1 MTVKLHR
8 KGVGGS
14 LLKLLNSFLTERHI
28 SIRLNGRTY
37 KSRRCSIIG
46 LPQGSV
52 LAPLLFILYISD
64 IPLYRGVETAGEVEV
79 DIFKYADDGTVSAI
93 GPDVNDC
100 CFVLQEAFNLLY
112 SWCCKWRLTINCNR
126 NKTEVLVLRT
136 RGTAEVSIQNLPKIK
151 CGPRELEFVRKTKVL
166 GVIIDDCLSFQ
177 PHAAYILK
185 RCWYDW
191 YRISNNTNRMSGLNT
206 QSLSLLFNSIV
217 CSKVL
222 YASPV
227 WLSKQMDAFKGL
239 WARVIMKLTGSQYHP
254 ERNLAELALRFPPL
268 QIRNT
273 IHITKFILKGW
284 CSDPGFI
291 SLLSSIDSTVRHSF
305 LSHMQIAKQW
315 VAWKCKT
322 KDEIS
327 QGDDA
332 MQQDSTR
339 FSARGVDLG
348 SLLGGTTLKYSKTSM
363 LKFTNYIWY
372 HYIKHQLPDKP
383 LIPWST
389 LGNLTPR
396 GSSRFTNAIVM
407 DFVHGHALRFGSFR
421 KSVSHLTTEDA
432 CVRCG
437 SFPDTPEHQL
447 FYCGHY
453 DCPWRHDLIAVLDGE
468 TNDFPWR
475 ILTGPLNEVTCSTFK
490 YYVSWMIRTQLQ
502 ENEISEDVRNYL
514 VSTLDLHLQY
524 SIKHREFCPGS
535 DWIAIE
541 EEDGPS
547 RVHAALSTTHHV
559 FTMAIV

>member
-1 MTVKLHR
+1 
-8 KGVGGS
+8 
-14 LLKLLNSFLTERHI
+14 
-28 SIRLNGRTY
+28 
-37 KSRRCSIIG
+37 
-46 LPQGSV
+46 
-52 LAPLLFILYISD
+52 
-64 IPLYRGVETAGEVEV
+64 
-79 DIFKYADDGTVSAI
+79 
-93 GPDVNDC
+93 
-100 CFVLQEAFNLLY
+100 
-112 SWCCKWRLTINCNR
+112 
-126 NKTEVLVLRT
+126 
-136 RGTAEVSIQNLPKIK
+136 
-151 CGPRELEFVRKTKVL
+151 
-166 GVIIDDCLSFQ
+166 
-177 PHAAYILK
+177 
-185 RCWYDW
+185 
-191 YRISNNTNRMSGLNT
+191 
-206 QSLSLLFNSIV
+206 
-217 CSKVL
+217 
-222 YASPV
+222 
-227 WLSKQMDAFKGL
+227 MDAFKGL

-305 LSHMQIAKQW
+305 LSHMQMAKQW

-421 KSVSHLTTEDA
+421 KSVSHMATEDA

-490 YYVSWMIRTQLQ
+490 YYVFWMIDKDTATG
-502 ENEISEDVRNYL
+502 E
-514 VSTLDLHLQY
+514 
-524 SIKHREFCPGS
+524 
-535 DWIAIE
+535 
-541 EEDGPS
+541 
-547 RVHAALSTTHHV
+547 
-559 FTMAIV
+559 